1 MLKSKHE
8 SSGGG
13 EPLSV
18 TILNIEQLPAYAS
31 ERFYV
36 LSELEQNG
44 HSTVFL
50 YEEEEEEEECD
61 ETQETEESSQT
72 STPEDQARG
81 PATTTTTTTIP
92 GGDVVLAPFLILYL
106 LWRPEMDA
114 REFVETILSK
124 AIDRLETLTDIMPT
138 KDERLPG
145 SLNRSSS
152 RLSLGASFSEL
163 GTTDASRNALGQRT
177 TTIRNGES
185 NGTGGGLDLKPST
198 SYSSQQQ
205 SSSSQATT
213 PFGVKQPTVVS
224 ADDAAGSKLYL
235 VVERVCPVLAGDS
248 AAATSSAGSKSEDGS
263 EEAKQ
268 RHYQVQV
275 DLAEHLARMVA
286 SHPYLRTVCEG
297 ITVGVSNHV
306 RAAPGLDACMDGVLV
321 GAKDRRKYA
330 SNNDSKGCMGLVG
343 CTSEDFLGLEQNSEA
358 DAVQGVLQCRVCAE
372 WNGRGTLQ
380 TFARRAHQ
388 SWRVNHG
395 LSPEEPRPHPFFQR
409 KGSFGGGPTD
419 SLELDAADLLSGLLA
434 FCFWVA
440 VAAYLWENRVEF
452 LQRVFPREEKEL

>member
-1 MLKSKHE
+1 MLKSKQE
-8 SSGGG
+8 SGGGG

-18 TILNIEQLPAYAS
+18 TILNVEQLPAYAS

-36 LSELEQNG
+36 LSELELNG

-50 YEEEEEEEECD
+50 YDEEEEEEEECD

-72 STPEDQARG
+72 STPEDLPGG
-81 PATTTTTTTIP
+81 PTTTATATTTIP
-92 GGDVVLAPFLILYL
+92 GGDVSLAPFLILYL

-124 AIDRLETLTDIMPT
+124 AIDKLETLTDIMPT

-163 GTTDASRNALGQRT
+163 GTTDASRNSSGQRT
-177 TTIRNGES
+177 TTIRNGDS
-185 NGTGGGLDLKPST
+185 NETGVGLDLKTST
-198 SYSSQQQ
+198 SSSSQQQ
-205 SSSSQATT
+205 SSSQTTT
-213 PFGVKQPTVVS
+213 PFGIKQSTFVS
-224 ADDAAGSKLYL
+224 TDDVAGSKLYL
-235 VVERVCPVLAGDS
+235 VVERVCPVLGVGDS
-248 AAATSSAGSKSEDGS
+248 AAATASAGTNYEDGP

-275 DLAEHLARMVA
+275 DLAEHLSRMVA

-330 SNNDSKGCMGLVG
+330 SNDSKGCMGLVA
-343 CTSEDFLGLEQNSEA
+343 CSSEDFLGLEQNAEA

-380 TFARRAHQ
+380 TFARRAHR

-409 KGSFGGGPTD
+409 KGSFGGPTD